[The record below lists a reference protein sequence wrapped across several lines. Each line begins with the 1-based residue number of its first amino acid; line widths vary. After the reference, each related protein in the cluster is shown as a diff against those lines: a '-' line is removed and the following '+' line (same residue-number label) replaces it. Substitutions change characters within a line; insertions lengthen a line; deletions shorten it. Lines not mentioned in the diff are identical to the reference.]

1 MRIVELVIEDE
12 QGFVDGIALVQRPAH
27 ESNWLTFA
35 EEQLTEYRYINEELG
50 SEKAAELAEL
60 LVQIGEPEEDLL
72 AEGYEIY
79 RVEEINPKHQFASGK
94 VSKSVPT
101 EYGPVKII
109 SDPNNTTADP
119 LQGAVGVELVR
130 YKYVGPRDNK
140 NRDFCRIMLEE
151 NRVFRK
157 EDIDQM
163 TIETANPQFGNYDI
177 FTWRGSYNCRHK
189 FVKVIYRP
197 KAGEGILNDASVRRG
212 RIGQEEIPQESTV
225 TNATAGAQNVN
236 YIREQIQRRINK
248 GLPVPGLRA
257 GVDVNSLNAQQI
269 LDIGLQLGIG
279 LVFAEIGE
287 RGAIKES
294 KKAPKSTT
302 PNPKPTG
309 VGSARGDASGK
320 GGADVS
326 EAVEKNLR
334 EKVKEFNDRY
344 ADKLKWGKLT
354 IGQLKSVFQR
364 GKGAYNVSH
373 SPKVKSAD
381 QWAYARVNAF
391 IYLWRTGRP
400 ENAKYK
406 GDNDL
411 LPANHPKYTTN
422 SKMGFETTRQ
432 YCSTTPCEQMGQ
444 AQKASCKKQG
454 FRNCYKGEFGILDV
468 IDGIPLFDN
477 LPDALKMGELIGCEG
492 YHTHDYNGVTGYMPC
507 YTHPGEMSISISGV
521 DGSGSSGCGCMTE
534 DIEDEYFVDYPWNK
548 CMKDQIERYG
558 SKEIAQ
564 KVCGSI
570 RALYGSKL
578 EFETY
583 DDYPQYITENAK
595 KALKYLEESG
605 NPNNCLT
612 PVGRRRVS
620 DLASGKPISGDIIK
634 RMKAYADR
642 HKKDLE
648 VSKSFEDGCGLTAWY
663 SWGLDETGRVEE
675 YLERKLKQIEEEFEI
690 VVSGLAPYVDQT
702 GKKKKPTIVQRQFN
716 YDEEKQEITGAAIIP
731 NKFII
736 RRDEMG
742 QLYYVYFSE
751 ETTKKLAE
759 GFFKQ
764 KQVDLRSALNIEHT
778 EQKAEDTYIVE
789 SWIVNDPEKDKSK
802 SLGLDYPK
810 GTWVI
815 TAKIE
820 NPQLWKDIKTG
831 KYNGFSIEGYFL
843 EKIIF
848 TNINKK

>member
-50 SEKAAELAEL
+50 SEKGAELAEL

-72 AEGYEIY
+72 DQGFEIY
-79 RVEEINPKHQFASGK
+79 RVEEIDPKYRFASGK
-94 VSKSVPT
+94 VTKSVPT
-101 EYGPVKII
+101 ENGPVRII

-119 LQGAVGVELVR
+119 IQGAVGVELVR

-177 FTWRGSYNCRHK
+177 MTWRGSFNCRHK

-212 RIGQEEIPQESTV
+212 RIGQEEIPTEST
-225 TNATAGAQNVN
+225 TTIATANAQNVG
-236 YIREQIQRRINK
+236 YVREQIKRRLAK
-248 GLPVPGLRA
+248 GFPVPGVTISSD
-257 GVDVNSLNAQQI
+257 VDNLTSQQV
-269 LDIGLQLGIG
+269 LDIGLQLGIT
-279 LVFAEIGE
+279 LLFAEIGE
-287 RGAIKES
+287 RGGIKDS
-294 KKAPKSTT
+294 KKAPKSDTA
-302 PNPKPTG
+302 NKRPTG
-309 VGSARGDASGK
+309 QGTARGDASGK
-320 GGADVS
+320 RGAEVS
-326 EAVEKNLR
+326 EAVENNLK

-344 ADKLKWGKLT
+344 ADKVKWGKLT
-354 IGQLKSVFQR
+354 LGMLKSVFLR

-373 SPKVKSAD
+373 SPVVKSAD

-391 IYLWRTGRP
+391 ILLWRSGRP
-400 ENAKYK
+400 GNEKYV

-411 LPANHPKYTTN
+411 LPADHPKYTTN

-444 AQKASCKKQG
+444 AQKNSCKKQG
-454 FRNCYKGEFGILDV
+454 FRNCYKAEFGILDV

-507 YTHPGEMSISISGV
+507 FTHPVDLSISISGV
-521 DGSGSSGCGCMTE
+521 DGNGSSGCGCMSDDVE
-534 DIEDEYFVDYPWNK
+534 AEYFVDYPFDE
-548 CMKDQIERYG
+548 CLKDQIKRYG

-564 KVCGSI
+564 KVCGKI
-570 RALYGSKL
+570 KALYGSKL

-583 DDYPQYITENAK
+583 DDYPQYIVENAK
-595 KALKYLEESG
+595 KALKYIEETG
-605 NPNNCLT
+605 NPQDCLT

-620 DLASGKPISGDIIK
+620 DLASGKPISGDILK

-642 HKKDLE
+642 HKKDLLA
-648 VSKSFEDGCGLTAWY
+648 SKSFEDGCGLLAWY

-690 VVSGLAPYVDQT
+690 QVSGLSPYVDQT
-702 GKKKKPTIVQRQFN
+702 GLEKKPTIVERKFN
-716 YDEEKQEITGAAIIP
+716 YDYEKQEITGAAIIP
-731 NKFII
+731 NKFIL

-742 QLYYVYFSE
+742 NPYYVYFSE

-764 KQVDLRSALNIEHT
+764 KQVSLNEALNIEHT
-778 EQKAEDTYIVE
+778 DEKAEDAFIVE

-802 SLGLDYPK
+802 SLGLDYPI

-815 TAKIE
+815 TAKID
-820 NPQLWKDIKTG
+820 NPQLWKDIKNG

-848 TNINKK
+848 NNINKQ